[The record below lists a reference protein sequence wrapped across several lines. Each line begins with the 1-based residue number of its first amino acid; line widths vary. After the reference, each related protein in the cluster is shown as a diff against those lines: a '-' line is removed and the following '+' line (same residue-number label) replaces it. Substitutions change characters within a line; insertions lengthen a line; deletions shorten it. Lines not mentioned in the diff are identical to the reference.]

1 MANFYLMTTFVI
13 LLTGD
18 EAAHKATWVT
28 KYLPDQGATTSRE
41 GRLDSQRSRGLGHDV
56 RVVDIREVQSHHIVE
71 PATSTEQVVG
81 APLRG
86 GWSRL
91 QDPEAGTIQS
101 FSLLIS
107 FLY

>member
-41 GRLDSQRSRGLGHDV
+41 GRLDSQRSRGLGRDV

-71 PATSTEQVVG
+71 PATSTLVHHYVADGHVRKTQRQVRYN
-81 APLRG
+81 L
-86 GWSRL
+86 SL
-91 QDPEAGTIQS
+91 
-101 FSLLIS
+101 FS
-107 FLY
+107 